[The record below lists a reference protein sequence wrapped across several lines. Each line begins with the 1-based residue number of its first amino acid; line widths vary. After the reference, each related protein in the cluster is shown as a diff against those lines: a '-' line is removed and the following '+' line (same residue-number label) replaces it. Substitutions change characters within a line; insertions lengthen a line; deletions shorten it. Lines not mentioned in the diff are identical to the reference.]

1 MCDRK
6 VLKLRSLN
14 PHYLS
19 TVDNMVK
26 DIITLD
32 RNGVQVEIEGIK
44 VDLPIKAVKSLPLAG
59 EVYLIKCCQFYKI
72 GASAQLKKRLSSIQ
86 TAIPFDIEFIDSFVS
101 CDVFEDEKRLHRLCS
116 EFNVKNEWFALPKS
130 FAKNRGNWFK
140 PSASP
145 VPQIVKGIRG
155 YMKSV
160 DEKNIFPVLT
170 GHFAYSPMPNEELM
184 RNCFLLDTE
193 ISSQIIAAHFDLDIA
208 EVHNNRYRGLYRKN
222 ATQLREEAGLKKS
235 ETPLDRLSAYDLNLN
250 SLANQ
255 MALISG
261 DSGKVLDAAIG
272 LRQLHEQTVGKP
284 LQPTWEEKHLRPNQA
299 KAIAYSPEYQTELPV
314 N

>member
-1 MCDRK
+1 MA
-6 VLKLRSLN
+6 
-14 PHYLS
+14 
-19 TVDNMVK
+19 K

-44 VDLPIKAVKSLPLAG
+44 VDLSIKAIRDLPLAG
-59 EVYLIKCCQFYKI
+59 DVYLIKCCQFYKI
-72 GASAQLKKRLSSIQ
+72 GASAQIKKRIAAIQSIV
-86 TAIPFDIEFIDSFVS
+86 PFDVQIIDSFLS
-101 CDVFEDEKRLHRLCS
+101 CDVFQDEKKIHRLCS
-116 EFNVKNEWFALPKS
+116 EFNVKNEWFLLPDS
-130 FAKNRGNWFK
+130 FVKNRARWFK
-140 PSASP
+140 PSVSP
-145 VPQIVKGIRG
+145 IPQIKQGIAK
-155 YMKSV
+155 YMKAV
-160 DEKNIFPVLT
+160 DDESGVFSELT
-170 GHFAYSPMPNEELM
+170 GSLIYRPKPDKELM
-184 RNCFLLDTE
+184 RNCFLLNTE
-193 ISSQIIAAHFDLDIA
+193 ISTQIIAAHFNVDVA

-255 MALISG
+255 MALMSG

-284 LQPTWEEKHLRPNQA
+284 LEPTWEEKHLRPNQA

-314 N
+314 S